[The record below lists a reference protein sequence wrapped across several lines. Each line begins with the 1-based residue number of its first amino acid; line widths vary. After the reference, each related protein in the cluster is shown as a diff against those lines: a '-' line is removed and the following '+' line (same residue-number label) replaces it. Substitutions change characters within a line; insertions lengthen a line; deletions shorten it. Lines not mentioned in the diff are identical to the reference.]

1 MDQWIAHPFILEME
15 KNPQGSFVFLQQGI
29 YDFGGAGGEGRYEKG
44 TEILK
49 KKNVNV
55 HLKTVPL

>member
-1 MDQWIAHPFILEME
+1 ME